1 MNDRFYKLLN
11 AQPEEDAPKAKKE
24 TTIEKICRCLEMPPP
39 DGEDWYDQWTVINDL
54 SSALA
59 SSAPLKIDINQYT
72 QPNTDTTEWWTINT
86 DSQTYSD
93 NKTYGNGIV
102 LKPIS
107 EDVAIL
113 TDTNRTDRYED
124 SSDSESVIRDIN
136 KIKDYFDTES
146 LTIKTPKYQYSS
158 CGTTN

>member
-11 AQPEEDAPKAKKE
+11 AQPEEEAPKAKKE
-24 TTIEKICRCLEMPPP
+24 TTIEKICRCLGMPSN
-39 DGEDWYDQWTVINDL
+39 DAEDWYDQWTVINDL
-54 SSALA
+54 ADTLSSA
-59 SSAPLKIDINQYT
+59 APLKINTNQYT
-72 QPNTDTTEWWTINT
+72 QPDTTEWWTINS

-93 NKTYGNGIV
+93 SKTYGNGIV
-102 LKPIS
+102 LNPIS

-113 TDTNRTDRYED
+113 TDTNRTGCYED

-136 KIKDYFDTES
+136 KIKDYFNM
-146 LTIKTPKYQYSS
+146 YSS